1 MEEVIRLIDF
11 INRICNEV
19 EPKINTHLHIQFFIF
34 NSLPT
39 VQFSYRQSN
48 GEKIGYAYSID
59 QLELSNAE
67 LSQFRAT
74 KIAMFLIEP
83 N

>member
-1 MEEVIRLIDF
+1 MQGVIRLIDF
-11 INRICNEV
+11 INRICDEV

-39 VQFSYRQSN
+39 VQFSYRQAN
-48 GEKIGYAYSID
+48 NEKVGYAYSID
-59 QLELSNAE
+59 ELELSNTE
-67 LSQFRAT
+67 LMQFRAT